1 MTINKQKLLPLILAP
16 VITIADQVSKIIV
29 TTTMK
34 PNQIVEVCGN
44 FLRLWYRT
52 NKHNIFGIGT
62 GWPSGLQYLS
72 FLILPLIVLGGAL
85 YIYFTY
91 KDLSS
96 KYRWLLA
103 TIMGAGLGNM
113 IDRLFR
119 PDGVVDFIDVNTYGI
134 LGLPPRWPTFNLADS
149 ALTISIILFVIFFI
163 ITEIRSRGEKRTR

>member
-34 PNQIVEVCGN
+34 PNQIVEVWGN

-85 YIYFTY
+85 YILKIQVAAGNHHGRGPGEHDRQAVQAGRGCGFHRRQH
-91 KDLSS
+91 LRHPGPAAS
-96 KYRWLLA
+96 LA
-103 TIMGAGLGNM
+103 HFQSG
-113 IDRLFR
+113 
-119 PDGVVDFIDVNTYGI
+119 
-134 LGLPPRWPTFNLADS
+134 
-149 ALTISIILFVIFFI
+149 
-163 ITEIRSRGEKRTR
+163 